1 MPAPLIPLILFGL
14 RTGATFLAK
23 RAAKKALKRIAR
35 KKILTDKSVRKRAK
49 KIGQKA
55 TKQEATPPFAKSK
68 QPMEDWGDAI
78 RKHKFFD
85 VPDTKLKLALQEQK
99 KIQGEKAW
107 LRKEVNSRIIK
118 RMKARK
124 PGQSG
129 EGKPRSKRR
138 KDVNEFDRR
147 ARKISQDKI
156 KASEKRIQ
164 GIINEL
170 KKERKQKKR
179 ERDLKK
185 DSEQRRN

>member
-1 MPAPLIPLILFGL
+1 MPAPLVPLILFGL
-14 RTGATFLAK
+14 RAGATFLAK

-35 KKILTDKSVRKRAK
+35 KKILKDKSVRKRAK

-55 TKQEATPPFAKSK
+55 TKKENTPPFSK
-68 QPMEDWGDAI
+68 PDNRNPRPTTPLQQALRE
-78 RKHKFFD
+78 HK
-85 VPDTKLKLALQEQK
+85 KMQE
-99 KIQGEKAW
+99 EKAW
-107 LRKEVNSRIIK
+107 LRKEVNSRIVK
-118 RMKARK
+118 RMKARN
-124 PGQSG
+124 PGQPG

-170 KKERKQKKR
+170 KKEHKQKKR
-179 ERDLKK
+179 KRDLGK